1 MSAFKQGIRRAV
13 SFGLTLTVTAGC
25 FFRGSIDARAETE
38 NSYDDYRELV
48 STYSLDTGIPGY
60 NEYRGMHPDIEPA
73 ESIVIPADSFS
84 RYEERGVETEP
95 VIESGYEG
103 FEGNSV
109 ITGETGLIEYDFSV
123 ETAGWYDLSL
133 LYYPIEGKSSEIQ
146 RAVFLDGVLPC
157 DEFSL
162 LEFPRIW
169 TNDIDGSYVNALG
182 ITVKA
187 WVKDNQGND
196 MKPTAIE
203 IPEWVTGYC
212 YDSNGYVVDRLKV
225 YLESGDHCLS
235 MLSLREPMMLGE
247 IIFSNTETLK
257 DYADVHAAWERSGAK
272 ASSGQCIRIEA
283 ENAVKT
289 SSQMLYP
296 RQDQSSPA
304 VYPSSARELLNNSI
318 GGESWQNAG
327 QWIEW
332 EVEVPQDGF
341 YNISLYDKQNF
352 VRGIY
357 VSRRISI
364 DGEVPFSEL
373 ESYGFGYQQS
383 WRTDVLSDEKG
394 TPYEFFLTEGKHTLR
409 MEVVLG
415 DFSEMIALVQ
425 DSVQD
430 LNSIYRQVIRI
441 TGVSPD
447 QYRDYQLT
455 RSLPGLEDELRVV
468 RNKINVA
475 ILQLQEIAGN
485 NTDKTT
491 VLITMRDQLDELIY
505 DQERFTEVLS
515 SYKGNVRACG
525 NWISQVIAQPLQVD
539 RIYVYSPD
547 AVPEIGHSNWLSG
560 AWFELRRLFY
570 SFIVDYNQIG
580 NIAEP
585 GEDGVILT
593 LWVGTGRDQANVIK
607 SLIDENFT
615 AKTNIAVNVQLVDM
629 STLLKAELAGEGPD
643 VAIQVGGTAVA
654 TGAATASM
662 ITAGN
667 DTPVNYGIRHAVL
680 DLTQFPDY
688 EETVKRYSPSAL
700 LQFSYDGAT
709 YALPDTQTF
718 LMMFY
723 RKDILKEIGMEI
735 PETWDDVKVAMT
747 VLAKNQM
754 EFGMLP
760 SEQVFAM
767 LLYQAGGQYYRDGGM
782 ASDLDSDVAVGVFKD
797 YCEFYTDYKLDKE
810 TSVEERFRTG
820 ECPIIIADYTVFNNL
835 VVSAPD
841 IEGLWDFTVVPGLE
855 MPDGSINHATGST
868 GLADMIMSG
877 SKHPEESWEF
887 LKWWTSAETQTLYGR
902 EMESLMGASARV
914 ATANLEALA
923 NSSWQVDAYEQ
934 LMEQFG
940 QVQGIPQVPGGY
952 YTWRNVNNAFYKVTT
967 DTDAVTPREEL
978 TEVVEYINAEINY
991 KRQELKLP
999 VLEED

>member
-1 MSAFKQGIRRAV
+1 MLLFLLSVLLILQGAAV
-13 SFGLTLTVTAGC
+13 PVQAATDISFG
-25 FFRGSIDARAETE
+25 
-38 NSYDDYRELV
+38 DYREAV
-48 STYSLDTGIPGY
+48 ATYSLDETIPDY
-60 NEYRGMHPDIEPA
+60 IRYKTAYAQVFPA
-73 ESIVIPADSFS
+73 EPIEIEAADFV
-84 RYEERGVETEP
+84 RYEEKGTELAP
-95 VIESGYEG
+95 EMKTG
-103 FEGNSV
+103 FEGMEGTSV
-109 ITGETGLIEYDFSV
+109 LTGETGLIEYEFHV
-123 ETAGWYDLSL
+123 KTAGYYDLSL
-133 LYYPIEGKSSEIQ
+133 LYYPIEGKSMEIQ
-146 RAVFLDGVLPC
+146 RAFFLDGALPSG
-157 DEFSL
+157 EFSL
-162 LEFPRIW
+162 VDFPRIW
-169 TNDIDGSYVNALG
+169 TNGVTESYVNAAG
-182 ITVKA
+182 VEVKY
-187 WVKDNQGND
+187 WQKDNQGND
-196 MKPTAIE
+196 LRPAVIE
-203 IPEWVTGYC
+203 VPEWVNGYC
-212 YDSNGYVVDRLKV
+212 YDSNGYVTEPLKM
-225 YLESGDHCLS
+225 YLEAGEHTLS
-235 MLSLREPMMLGE
+235 ILSLREPMLLRR
-247 IIFSNTETLK
+247 IVFSNHEAARP
-257 DYADVHAAWERSGAK
+257 YAEVKAAQDAAGCADST
-272 ASSGQCIRIEA
+272 GQCIRIEA

-304 VYPSSARELLNNSI
+304 VYPSSPRELLNNAI
-318 GGESWQNAG
+318 GGESWQKAG

-332 EVEVPQDGF
+332 EVEVPADGY
-341 YNISLYDKQNF
+341 YNISLYDRQNF

-364 DGEVPFSEL
+364 DGAVPFAEL
-373 ESYGFGYQQS
+373 EDYGFDYSQS
-383 WRTDVLSDEKG
+383 WREDVLSDR
-394 TPYEFFLTEGKHTLR
+394 EGKPYSFYLTAGVHTLR

-415 DFSEMIALVQ
+415 DFSEMIARVQ
-425 DSVQD
+425 GAVQE
-430 LNSIYRQVIRI
+430 LNAIYRQVIRI

-447 QYRDYQLT
+447 QYRDYQLA
-455 RSLPGLEDELRVV
+455 RSLPGLEEELAHV
-468 RNKINVA
+468 RVA
-475 ILQLQEIAGN
+475 IEASILELQAIAGN

-491 VLITMRDQLDELIY
+491 VLITMRDQLDELID
-505 DQERFTEVLS
+505 DQERFTEVLA
-515 SYKGNVRACG
+515 SYKVNVRACG

-547 AVPEIGHSNWLSG
+547 AKPGIAHASWFAG

-580 NIAEP
+580 NIADEN
-585 GEDGVILT
+585 EEGVTIT
-593 LWVGTGRDQANVIK
+593 MWVGTGRDQANVIK
-607 SLIDENFT
+607 GLIDENFT
-615 AKTNIAVNVQLVDM
+615 ADTNINVNVQLVDM

-662 ITAGN
+662 ISAGN

-688 EETVKRYSPSAL
+688 AEVAQRFSGSAMVQL
-700 LQFSYDGAT
+700 GYDGAV

-718 LMMFY
+718 PMMFY
-723 RKDILKEIGMEI
+723 RRDILKEIGLKV
-735 PETWDDVKVAMT
+735 PQTWDEVKVAMT

-767 LLYQAGGQYYRDGGM
+767 LLYQAGGQYYKENGQY
-782 ASDLDSDVAVGVFKD
+782 SDLDSDIAVGVFKD

-810 TSVEERFRTG
+810 TSLEERFRTG

-835 VVSAPD
+835 MVSAPD
-841 IEGLWDFTVVPGLE
+841 IEGLWDFTVVPGIRQA
-855 MPDGSINHATGST
+855 DGSIYHTTGSA

-877 SKHPEESWEF
+877 SKHPQESWEF

-923 NSSWQVDAYEQ
+923 NSSWQVEAYEQ
-934 LMEQFG
+934 LMEQFS

-967 DTDAVTPREEL
+967 DTDVVTPREEL
-978 TEVVEYINAEINY
+978 TEVVEYINAEIRY
-991 KRQELKLP
+991 KREELKLP
-999 VLEED
+999 AGGE